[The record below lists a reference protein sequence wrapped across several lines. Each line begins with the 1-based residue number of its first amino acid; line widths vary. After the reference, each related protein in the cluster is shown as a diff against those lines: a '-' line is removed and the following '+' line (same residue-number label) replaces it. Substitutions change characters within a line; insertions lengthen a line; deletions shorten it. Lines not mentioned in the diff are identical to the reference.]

1 MRSCGLA
8 CLPPC
13 QRNQN
18 HFDNNL
24 RTCERGGRLI
34 SFFFHGARGE
44 FPTFSLES
52 SNSPQR

>member
-52 SNSPQR
+52 YNSPQR